1 MARWGILAKLVM
13 LMAIS
18 LTHTTVAVGTDAGN
32 GEIRKAQWNEQHT
45 LALDTL
51 RLVGRTTATTGP
63 AEEISVGSNLSL
75 SSLTLDL
82 AASPSITGDLTV
94 ADRIV
99 HAADTNTAIR
109 FPADDTFTVET
120 SGSERVR
127 VASNG
132 RVGIGTTSPAAR
144 LDVVGDIKVGDGAT
158 IYSNTNITIS
168 ADPGNTSAA
177 SVVNILVDNLE
188 VADFNNVGYLR
199 FNKTAFAGAGV
210 CTQQS
215 DNVLHICG
223 GANAINDGVNFALSG
238 PSHVSGT
245 AGFLFRDSAV
255 TKHGWNRAGD
265 YFFWNTGGSERVRI
279 NSAGNVGIGTA
290 IPVGKFN
297 VTGGTLGTTAG
308 DEVNVSTFTVPE
320 GGFNLNLSA
329 KAIRHTTGSGYL
341 NTEFRIS
348 SDVDQNATKNAWL
361 SFYSDS
367 ATLADN
373 IIRFGE
379 AASTEWMRIDNGN
392 VGIGT
397 ASPVTPLDVNGAV
410 ISRGVVYLN
419 QPAQTSKAAAATLTI
434 AELLTGIIQYTGAA
448 DTLTLPTGTLI
459 EGGVPATFPTNMS
472 FDFSV
477 INTGSGTVTLGT
489 AASLTLTGTM
499 TVAAGSSGLLRVR
512 KTATNTYTVYR
523 IS

>member
-1 MARWGILAKLVM
+1 MARWGILAKLVL

-168 ADPGNTSAA
+168 ADPGNTGA
-177 SVVNILVDNLE
+177 SSVINMLVDNLE

-199 FNKTAFAGAGV
+199 FNKASFAGAGI
-210 CTQQS
+210 CTQTS
-215 DNVLHICG
+215 DNVLNIG
-223 GANAINDGVNFALSG
+223 GGQNTVNDGVNFSLSG
-238 PSHVSGT
+238 PSHVSAV
-245 AGFLFRDSAV
+245 AGFQFRDGTTV
-255 TKHGWNRAGD
+255 KHSWNRASD
-265 YFFWNTGGSERVRI
+265 AFFWNTGGSERVRI
-279 NSAGNVGIGTA
+279 TSA
-290 IPVGKFN
+290 
-297 VTGGTLGTTAG
+297 
-308 DEVNVSTFTVPE
+308 
-320 GGFNLNLSA
+320 
-329 KAIRHTTGSGYL
+329 
-341 NTEFRIS
+341 
-348 SDVDQNATKNAWL
+348 
-361 SFYSDS
+361 
-367 ATLADN
+367 
-373 IIRFGE
+373 
-379 AASTEWMRIDNGN
+379 GN

-397 ASPVTPLDVNGAV
+397 ASPVTPLDVNGA
-410 ISRGVVYLN
+410 IMSRGVLYQN

>member
-1 MARWGILAKLVM
+1 
-13 LMAIS
+13 MAIS

-94 ADRIV
+94 ADKIV
-99 HAADTNTAIR
+99 HAGDTNTSVR
-109 FPADDTFTVET
+109 FPAADTLTVET
-120 SGSERVR
+120 SGSERMR
-127 VASNG
+127 VTSTG
-132 RVGIGTTSPAAR
+132 SVGIGTASPAER
-144 LDVVGDIKVGDGAT
+144 LDVVGNIKVGDGAT

-168 ADPGNTSAA
+168 ADPGNTGAA
-177 SVVNILVDNLE
+177 SVINLLVDNLE
-188 VADFNNVGYLR
+188 VADFNSAGYLR

-215 DNVLHICG
+215 DNVLHIG
-223 GANAINDGVNFALSG
+223 GGQNAINDGVNFALSG
-238 PSHVSGT
+238 PTHVSAT
-245 AGFLFRDSAV
+245 AGFLFRDGTAS
-255 TKHGWNRAGD
+255 KHGWVRATD
-265 YFFWNTGGSERVRI
+265 HFFWNTGGSERFRI
-279 NSAGNVGIGTA
+279 TSTGNVGIGT
-290 IPVGKFN
+290 
-297 VTGGTLGTTAG
+297 
-308 DEVNVSTFTVPE
+308 
-320 GGFNLNLSA
+320 
-329 KAIRHTTGSGYL
+329 
-341 NTEFRIS
+341 
-348 SDVDQNATKNAWL
+348 NA
-361 SFYSDS
+361 
-367 ATLADN
+367 
-373 IIRFGE
+373 
-379 AASTEWMRIDNGN
+379 
-392 VGIGT
+392 
-397 ASPVTPLDVNGAV
+397 PVTPLDVNGAV
-410 ISRGVVYLN
+410 ISRGVIYQN

-434 AELLTGIIQYTGAA
+434 AELLTGIVQYTGAA

-489 AASLTLTGTM
+489 AAGLTLTGAM
-499 TVAAGSSGLLRVR
+499 TVAAGASGVLRVR
-512 KTATNTYTVYR
+512 KTATNTYTIYR

>member
-1 MARWGILAKLVM
+1 MARWGILAKLVL

-32 GEIRKAQWNEQHT
+32 GEIRKAQWNEQHA
-45 LALDTL
+45 LALGTL
-51 RLVGRTTATTGP
+51 RLVGRTTAGAGA
-63 AEEISVGSNLSL
+63 AEEISVGSGLSL
-75 SSLTLDL
+75 SSLTLSL
-82 AASPSITGDLTV
+82 AASPTITGDLTI

-99 HAADTNTAIR
+99 HDGDTNTAIR
-109 FPADDTFTVET
+109 FPAADTFTVET
-120 SGSERVR
+120 S
-127 VASNG
+127 
-132 RVGIGTTSPAAR
+132 
-144 LDVVGDIKVGDGAT
+144 
-158 IYSNTNITIS
+158 
-168 ADPGNTSAA
+168 
-177 SVVNILVDNLE
+177 
-188 VADFNNVGYLR
+188 
-199 FNKTAFAGAGV
+199 
-210 CTQQS
+210 
-215 DNVLHICG
+215 
-223 GANAINDGVNFALSG
+223 
-238 PSHVSGT
+238 
-245 AGFLFRDSAV
+245 
-255 TKHGWNRAGD
+255 
-265 YFFWNTGGSERVRI
+265 GSERVRI

-290 IPVGKFN
+290 IPVGRFN

-348 SDVDQNATKNAWL
+348 SDVDGNATKNAWL
-361 SFYSDS
+361 SFYSD
-367 ATLADN
+367 APALADN

-379 AASTEWMRIDNGN
+379 AASTEWMRIDNGL

-397 ASPVTPLDVNGAV
+397 TAPVTPLDVNGAV
-410 ISRGVVYLN
+410 ISRGVVYRN
-419 QPAQTSKAAAATLTI
+419 QPAQTSKSAAATLTI
-434 AELLTGIIQYTGAA
+434 AELLTGIIEYTGAA

-477 INTGSGTVTLGT
+477 INTGSGTVTIGT

-499 TVAAGSSGLLRVR
+499 TVAAGSSGQLRVR